1 MRPAL
6 FYIRLMAGNC
16 VFQRQF
22 LFLEPVK
29 QGVVGVGAM
38 LFKIDLGMERRML
51 GCEGLDVCLV
61 HRSISFRWLTRDSD
75 MNKTRKRGF
84 VSIDHSRFGGCAA
97 RFAARSIGHDGQPFV
112 S

>member
-1 MRPAL
+1 
-6 FYIRLMAGNC
+6 MAGNC
-16 VFQRQF
+16 VFERQF

-38 LFKIDLGMERRML
+38 LFKIDLGMERRMF

-75 MNKTRKRGF
+75 VNKTRKRGF
-84 VSIDHSRFGGCAA
+84 VSIDPSRFGGCVA
-97 RFAARSIGHDGQPFV
+97 RFAARPMSMTAKRFWVNVKG
-112 S
+112 